1 MSREN
6 LGNKQTF
13 ILHNCIINDER
24 YDLIINPPRQK
35 LGYIRT
41 KGQTI
46 KKKVI
51 SKENEILENY
61 FQNEETQ
68 SPNQKLMKYKI
79 FPG

>member
-6 LGNKQTF
+6 LRNKQTF
-13 ILHNCIINDER
+13 ILQNCIINDER
-24 YDLIINPPRQK
+24 YDLIINPPRQT

-68 SPNQKLMKYKI
+68 SPNQKLMQYKI

>member
-1 MSREN
+1 M
-6 LGNKQTF
+6 GNKQTF

-24 YDLIINPPRQK
+24 YNLIINPPRQA
-35 LGYIRT
+35 LGYIRA